1 MSDILSIFRPDFLL
15 HNALWGSI
23 AVGLFCPLIGVYFYL
38 RRLVLLGMALP
49 QISSAGIAF
58 VFFIQGLGVTWSLH
72 PGETNDKALALVGSV
87 FFTIVAIFLLAYLER
102 RRDVSVDSQ
111 IGAAY
116 ALAFAAALLFVSQN
130 VKGKSELLDMLNGEI
145 VSLNSR
151 DLHLLLYSYVGLVS
165 MLFLF
170 NRQFLLV
177 SFDRDTAVVM
187 GKNTLV
193 WDAILYALMG
203 FSISIGVLIV
213 GPMLTF
219 AFLIIPPL
227 AARRFCRRMRTFFI
241 LSALIGGASGFVGF
255 YLSYHLDWP
264 LAPTDIVVAS
274 GLLVLSYLIKKTQ
287 LIFTPAK

>member
-1 MSDILSIFRPDFLL
+1 MIDFLSIFKPDFLL

-58 VFFIQGLGVTWSLH
+58 VFFLQGLGITWSLH
-72 PGETNDKALALVGSV
+72 AGEANDKFLALFGSIL
-87 FFTIVAIFLLAYLER
+87 FTLAAIFLLAFLER
-102 RRDVSVDSQ
+102 RREGSVDSQ

-116 ALAFAAALLFVSQN
+116 ALAFAVSLLFVSQN
-130 VKGKSELLDMLNGEI
+130 AKGRSELLDMLNGEI
-145 VSLNSR
+145 VSLSSH
-151 DLHLLLYSYVGLVS
+151 DLNLLLLSYLILGVS
-165 MLFLF
+165 LLLF

-177 SFDRDTAVVM
+177 SFDRDSAVVM
-187 GKNTLV
+187 GKNTLA
-193 WDAILYALMG
+193 WDSLLYVLMG
-203 FSISIGVLIV
+203 FSISMGVLIV

-227 AARRFCRRMRTFFI
+227 AVRRFCRRMRTFFI
-241 LSALIGGASGFVGF
+241 GSALVGGLSGLIGF
-255 YLSYHLDWP
+255 YLSYHWDWP

-274 GLLVLSYLIKKTQ
+274 AFLCLAYLVKKSQ
-287 LIFTPAK
+287 LIFARA